1 MAEEKTVNFELTV
14 SEVNK
19 LFLALNKQKIG
30 TYLPI
35 YNKIQTQVYA
45 QMNNVLSTNENN
57 RPQGEN

>member
-1 MAEEKTVNFELTV
+1 MAEEKTVSFQLTV

-35 YNKIQTQVYA
+35 YNKIQTQVYS
-45 QMNNVLSTNENN
+45 QMNNVLNTNENSGF
-57 RPQGEN
+57 QGEN